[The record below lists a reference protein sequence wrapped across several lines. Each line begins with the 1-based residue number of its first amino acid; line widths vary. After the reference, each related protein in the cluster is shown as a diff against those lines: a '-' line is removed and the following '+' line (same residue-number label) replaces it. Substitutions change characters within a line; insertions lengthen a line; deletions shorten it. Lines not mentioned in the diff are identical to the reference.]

1 MSQWARVNQL
11 PQPILEQIRFI
22 YGSNFPIEVRHYLAD
37 WIENRL
43 LRGPGYANDQ
53 EAGYEQDAANFLNQL
68 IMELERTASVLPET
82 NFTIKIRLN
91 ESARNFRQLFSHNP
105 AQLYQHLLN
114 CLHREQQCVA
124 YPDECVNVQDP
135 EVAEVFNAV
144 QQLQIMV
151 RTNEN
156 DNRNLMKEY
165 EHLLLEVHELQ
176 KNRAQLET
184 IENAEMRAHAHNQ
197 LAQHQKMVNDRL
209 QLCTG
214 KRLALV
220 DGFRKTILITEEVQN
235 KVLNKYLA
243 QWKINQGF
251 AGNGASMMSASNLD
265 TIQAWCES
273 LAEIIWSTKDQIRL
287 AVKNKSK
294 LHVEQENV
302 PDLLPQA
309 MIDVTNLLKML
320 ITSTFIIEK
329 QPPQVMKTNT
339 RFAATVRLLV
349 GNTLNIKMVN
359 PQVKVSIISEAQA
372 QQTQQTNKASEQSC
386 GEIMN
391 NIGNLEYNETTK
403 QLSVS
408 FRNMQLKKI
417 KRAEKKGTE
426 CVMDEKFAL
435 LFQSS
440 FAVGHGDHI
449 FSVWTISLPVVVIV
463 HGNQEPQ
470 SWATITW
477 DNAFAD
483 VNRVPFQVP
492 DKVIWNQLAEALNM
506 KFHAST
512 GRSLT
517 AENMHFLCEK
527 AFKTNLPFPVPND
540 LTIMWSQFCKEP
552 IPDRSFTFWDWF
564 YAAMK
569 VTREHLRGP
578 WVDGSIIGF
587 IHKSKAEDYLLKCPR
602 GTFLLRFS
610 DSELGGITIAWVN
623 EGNDG
628 QPQILHIQPFTAKD
642 FSTRSLSDRIRDFV
656 NLFYLYPNKPKHEA
670 FDRYTTPAG
679 PPRNK
684 NYIASE
690 VRAVL
695 MPGPTDNQV
704 NSFPNTPSYNIQS
717 PDASRDTPSS
727 GVCRFSMSCRT
738 GASVPGSVQHRYASS
753 FEPYVQADGMTQ
765 SAMTA
770 STMSGLVR
778 PPPALS
784 VLSTSSNC
792 SSSTIATTAHHHHH
806 NLMEQQQQPFHSHR
820 SNLPAHSPGGGQN
833 RPQQQHYEDTMLSDC
848 GRDGADHRMQQQQT
862 LPSVQAAFSFTGNT
876 FTDSGKEKHLPEG
889 SRNPLKRIVAQ
900 QSSTSGM
907 TNSSTTTTR
916 RNGNGSEGVSS
927 TSCTTSLSSSGTTST
942 ATTALDFAG
951 LATMDELTWLDMNNN
966 SSWISDES
974 L

>member
-1 MSQWARVNQL
+1 MSLWARVNQM
-11 PQPILEQIRFI
+11 PQPILEQIRFL
-22 YGSNFPIEVRHYLAD
+22 YGTNFPIEVRHYLAE
-37 WIENRL
+37 WIEDRL
-43 LRGPGYANDQ
+43 LNVPMYTNDQ
-53 EAGYEQDAANFLNQL
+53 EAVFEQDAANFLNQL
-68 IMELERTASVLPET
+68 IMELERTAINLPET

-91 ESARNFRQLFSHNP
+91 ESARNFHQLFSHNP
-105 AQLYQHLLN
+105 SQLYQHLLN
-114 CLHREQQCVA
+114 CLHRERQCIA
-124 YPDECVNVQDP
+124 YPEDCANVQDP
-135 EVAEVFNAV
+135 EVTEVFNAV

-165 EHLLLEVHELQ
+165 EHLLLDVHEMQ
-176 KNRAQLET
+176 KH
-184 IENAEMRAHAHNQ
+184 RAHIETMDNQELRAHGHSH
-197 LAQHQKMVNDRL
+197 LAQQQKQVNERL
-209 QLCTG
+209 QLCTS

-220 DGFRKTILITEEVQN
+220 DGFRKTILITDEVQT

-251 AGNGASMMSASNLD
+251 AGNGASMINASNLD

-287 AVKNKSK
+287 AIKNKSK
-294 LHVEQENV
+294 LHVEQEDV

-309 MIDVTNLLKML
+309 MADVTNLLKML
-320 ITSTFIIEK
+320 ITNTFIIEK

-440 FAVGHGDHI
+440 FAVGHGDLV

-483 VNRVPFQVP
+483 INRIPFQVP
-492 DKVIWNQLAEALNM
+492 DKVCWNQLAEALNM
-506 KFHAST
+506 KFRAST

-527 AFKTNLPFPVPND
+527 AFKTSLPFPVPND

-578 WVDGSIIGF
+578 WMDGSIIGF
-587 IHKSKAEDYLLKCPR
+587 IHKSKAEDYLLKCTR

-642 FSTRSLSDRIRDFV
+642 FSTRSLSDRIRDFDD
-656 NLFYLYPNKPKHEA
+656 LFYLYPNKPKHEA

-695 MPGPTDNQV
+695 MPGPTNNQM

-717 PDASRDTPSS
+717 PDASRDTPS
-727 GVCRFSMSCRT
+727 T
-738 GASVPGSVQHRYASS
+738 GY
-753 FEPYVQADGMTQ
+753 
-765 SAMTA
+765 
-770 STMSGLVR
+770 
-778 PPPALS
+778 
-784 VLSTSSNC
+784 
-792 SSSTIATTAHHHHH
+792 
-806 NLMEQQQQPFHSHR
+806 
-820 SNLPAHSPGGGQN
+820 GQN
-833 RPQQQHYEDTMLSDC
+833 NYSQVPDFELENIGM
-848 GRDGADHRMQQQQT
+848 
-862 LPSVQAAFSFTGNT
+862 FS
-876 FTDSGKEKHLPEG
+876 SQYH
-889 SRNPLKRIVAQ
+889 
-900 QSSTSGM
+900 
-907 TNSSTTTTR
+907 
-916 RNGNGSEGVSS
+916 
-927 TSCTTSLSSSGTTST
+927 
-942 ATTALDFAG
+942 
-951 LATMDELTWLDMNNN
+951 
-966 SSWISDES
+966 
-974 L
+974 

>member
-1 MSQWARVNQL
+1 MSLWARVNQL

-22 YGSNFPIEVRHYLAD
+22 YGSNFPIEVRHYLAE
-37 WIENRL
+37 WIEERL
-43 LRGPGYANDQ
+43 LNAPVYTNDQ
-53 EAGYEQDAANFLNQL
+53 EAVYEQDAANFLNQL
-68 IMELERTASVLPET
+68 IMELERTAINLPET

-105 AQLYQHLLN
+105 AQLYQHLMN
-114 CLHREQQCVA
+114 CLHRERQCVA

-135 EVAEVFNAV
+135 EVTEVFNAV

-220 DGFRKTILITEEVQN
+220 DGFRKTILITDEVQN
-235 KVLNKYLA
+235 KVLNKYLS

-287 AVKNKSK
+287 AIKNKSK
-294 LHVEQENV
+294 LHVEQEDV

-309 MIDVTNLLKML
+309 MVDVTNLLKML
-320 ITSTFIIEK
+320 ITNTFIIEK

-440 FAVGHGDHI
+440 FAVGHGDLV

-483 VNRVPFQVP
+483 INRIPFQVP

-506 KFHAST
+506 KFRAST

-578 WVDGSIIGF
+578 WMDGSIIGF

-642 FSTRSLSDRIRDFV
+642 FSTRSLSDRIRDFDD
-656 NLFYLYPNKPKHEA
+656 LFYLYPNKPKHEA

-695 MPGPTDNQV
+695 MPGPTNNQM

-727 GVCRFSMSCRT
+727 GFSMSCRT
-738 GASVPGSVQHRYASS
+738 GNSVVSGTQHRYASS
-753 FEPYVQADGMTQ
+753 FEPYVQSDGITQ
-765 SAMTA
+765 SVMMATGG
-770 STMSGLVR
+770 TLSGLVR

-792 SSSTIATTAHHHHH
+792 SSSTTATTGHHHHH
-806 NLMEQQQQPFHSHR
+806 SMMEQSHHSHLTV
-820 SNLPAHSPGGGQN
+820 LPAHSPGGGQN
-833 RPQQQHYEDTMLSDC
+833 HHRPQHYEDTSLSDC
-848 GRDGADHRMQQQQT
+848 GLDGTEHRMQQQP
-862 LPSVQAAFSFTGNT
+862 LPSVPAAFSFTGMT
-876 FTDSGKEKHLPEG
+876 FTNSGEQQSVPDGGG
-889 SRNPLKRIVAQ
+889 SNQQRAVAQ
-900 QSSTSGM
+900 PSSSSGM
-907 TNSSTTTTR
+907 TTNSRVATTAATR
-916 RNGNGSEGVSS
+916 RNDNGGESVS
-927 TSCTTSLSSSGTTST
+927 TSSRTTSLSST
-942 ATTALDFAG
+942 ATTASTSTAMDFAG
-951 LATMDELTWLDMNNN
+951 LEELNWLDMNNN
-966 SSWISDES
+966 SNWIGDGSS
-974 L
+974 

>member
-1 MSQWARVNQL
+1 MSLWARVNQL
-11 PQPILEQIRFI
+11 PQHILEQIRFI
-22 YGSNFPIEVRHYLAD
+22 YGSNFPIEVRHYLAE
-37 WIENRL
+37 WIEDRL
-43 LRGPGYANDQ
+43 QNASMFINDQ
-53 EAGYEQDAANFLNQL
+53 ENAYEQEAANFLNQL
-68 IMELERTASVLPET
+68 IIELERTAVSLPE
-82 NFTIKIRLN
+82 NNLTIKIRLN

-105 AQLYQHLLN
+105 SQLYHHLIT
-114 CLHREQQCVA
+114 CLQRERQCVA
-124 YPDECVNVQDP
+124 YPEECATVQDP
-135 EVAEVFNAV
+135 EVNEVFTAV

-156 DNRNLMKEY
+156 DNRNLLKEY
-165 EHLLLEVHELQ
+165 EHLLLEVHEMQ

-184 IENAEMRAHAHNQ
+184 IEHAEMRQHAHNQ
-197 LAQHQKMVNDRL
+197 LVQHQKMVNDRL

-220 DGFRKTILITEEVQN
+220 DGFRKTILITGEVQT
-235 KVLNKYLA
+235 KVLNKYLS

-251 AGNGASMMSASNLD
+251 AGNGASTMSASNLD

-287 AVKNKSK
+287 AIKNKSK
-294 LHVEQENV
+294 LHVEQDDV

-309 MIDVTNLLKML
+309 MVDVTNLLKTL
-320 ITSTFIIEK
+320 ITNTFIIEK

-440 FAVGHGDHI
+440 FAVGHGDLV

-483 VNRVPFQVP
+483 INRIPFQVP
-492 DKVIWNQLAEALNM
+492 DKVCWNQLAEALNM
-506 KFHAST
+506 KFRAST
-512 GRSLT
+512 GRLLT
-517 AENMHFLCEK
+517 QENMHFLCEK
-527 AFKTNLPFPVPND
+527 AFKTSLPYPVQND

-552 IPDRSFTFWDWF
+552 IPDRSFTFWEWF

-578 WVDGSIIGF
+578 WMDGSIIGF

-642 FSTRSLSDRIRDFV
+642 FSTRSLSDRIRDFDDLYY
-656 NLFYLYPNKPKHEA
+656 LFPNKPKHEA
-670 FDRYTTPAG
+670 FDRYTTPVG

-695 MPGPTDNQV
+695 MPGPNNNPM
-704 NSFPNTPSYNIQS
+704 NSYPNTPSYNIQS

-727 GVCRFSMSCRT
+727 GMSMIT
-738 GASVPGSVQHRYASS
+738 HNPVYQHRYASTY
-753 FEPYVQADGMTQ
+753 EPGLQADGLLSPFDGSSESTAFTVSHVSGSPLRPLPSVSVNSSSSITSSIPQEIALTAQVPVTCPPSQQPTTYQQHRLSENMLVMGLVTDDRDCVTQ
-765 SAMTA
+765 NQQYLPSLTA
-770 STMSGLVR
+770 STAYPSLG
-778 PPPALS
+778 
-784 VLSTSSNC
+784 SSLAQPDC
-792 SSSTIATTAHHHHH
+792 D
-806 NLMEQQQQPFHSHR
+806 QQQIKLPPTDFPMTDDPDER
-820 SNLPAHSPGGGQN
+820 CADDLMSNGPIQTSPRQRETAGATGYLN
-833 RPQQQHYEDTMLSDC
+833 LDDLSW
-848 GRDGADHRMQQQQT
+848 
-862 LPSVQAAFSFTGNT
+862 
-876 FTDSGKEKHLPEG
+876 
-889 SRNPLKRIVAQ
+889 LK
-900 QSSTSGM
+900 
-907 TNSSTTTTR
+907 N
-916 RNGNGSEGVSS
+916 
-927 TSCTTSLSSSGTTST
+927 
-942 ATTALDFAG
+942 
-951 LATMDELTWLDMNNN
+951 
-966 SSWISDES
+966 
-974 L
+974 

>member
-1 MSQWARVNQL
+1 MSLWARVNQL
-11 PQPILEQIRFI
+11 PQHILEQIRFI
-22 YGSNFPIEVRHYLAD
+22 YGSNFPIEVRHYLAE
-37 WIENRL
+37 WIEDRL
-43 LRGPGYANDQ
+43 QNAPMFINDQ
-53 EAGYEQDAANFLNQL
+53 ENAYEQEAASFLNQL
-68 IMELERTASVLPET
+68 IIELERTAVSLPE
-82 NFTIKIRLN
+82 NNLTIKIRLN

-105 AQLYQHLLN
+105 SQLYHHLIT
-114 CLHREQQCVA
+114 CLQRERQCVA
-124 YPDECVNVQDP
+124 YPEECATVQDP
-135 EVAEVFNAV
+135 EVNEVFTAV

-156 DNRNLMKEY
+156 DNRNLLKEY
-165 EHLLLEVHELQ
+165 EHLLLEVHEMQ
-176 KNRAQLET
+176 KNRAQLDT
-184 IENAEMRAHAHNQ
+184 IEHSEMRQHAINQ
-197 LAQHQKMVNDRL
+197 LGQQQKMVNDRL

-220 DGFRKTILITEEVQN
+220 DGFRKTILITGEVQT
-235 KVLNKYLA
+235 KVLNKYLS

-251 AGNGASMMSASNLD
+251 AGNGASTMSASNLD

-287 AVKNKSK
+287 AIKNKSK
-294 LHVEQENV
+294 LHVEQDDV

-309 MIDVTNLLKML
+309 MIDVTNLLKTL
-320 ITSTFIIEK
+320 ITNTFIIEK

-440 FAVGHGDHI
+440 FAVGHGDLV

-483 VNRVPFQVP
+483 INRIPFQVP
-492 DKVIWNQLAEALNM
+492 DKVCWNQLAEALNM
-506 KFHAST
+506 KFRAST
-512 GRSLT
+512 GRLLT
-517 AENMHFLCEK
+517 QENMHFLCEK
-527 AFKTNLPFPVPND
+527 AFKTSLPYPVQND

-552 IPDRSFTFWDWF
+552 IPDRSFTFWEWF

-578 WVDGSIIGF
+578 WMDGSIIGF

-642 FSTRSLSDRIRDFV
+642 FSTRSLSDRIRDFDDLYY
-656 NLFYLYPNKPKHEA
+656 LFPNKPKHEA
-670 FDRYTTPAG
+670 FDRYTTPVG

-695 MPGPTDNQV
+695 MPGPNNNPM
-704 NSFPNTPSYNIQS
+704 NSYPNTPSYNIQS

-727 GVCRFSMSCRT
+727 GMSMVT
-738 GASVPGSVQHRYASS
+738 HNPVNQHRYASTY
-753 FEPYVQADGMTQ
+753 EPCLQADGLLSPFDGSSESTAFTASHVSGSPMRPLPSVSVHSSSSITSSIPQETALTAQVPIACPTSQQPTNYQHQRLSENILVLSLGNDDRNVDITQ
-765 SAMTA
+765 NQQYLPSLTA
-770 STMSGLVR
+770 STAYPSPG
-778 PPPALS
+778 
-784 VLSTSSNC
+784 SSLAQPD
-792 SSSTIATTAHHHHH
+792 SD
-806 NLMEQQQQPFHSHR
+806 QQQIKLPPTDYPMTDDQDER
-820 SNLPAHSPGGGQN
+820 IAEDLLSNAPVQNSPCPRETAGPTGYLN
-833 RPQQQHYEDTMLSDC
+833 FDDLSW
-848 GRDGADHRMQQQQT
+848 
-862 LPSVQAAFSFTGNT
+862 FKN
-876 FTDSGKEKHLPEG
+876 
-889 SRNPLKRIVAQ
+889 
-900 QSSTSGM
+900 
-907 TNSSTTTTR
+907 
-916 RNGNGSEGVSS
+916 
-927 TSCTTSLSSSGTTST
+927 
-942 ATTALDFAG
+942 
-951 LATMDELTWLDMNNN
+951 
-966 SSWISDES
+966 
-974 L
+974 

>member
-1 MSQWARVNQL
+1 MSLWARVNQL

-22 YGSNFPIEVRHYLAD
+22 YGSNFPIEVRHYLAE
-37 WIENRL
+37 WIEDRL
-43 LRGPGYANDQ
+43 LNMPVYTNDQ
-53 EAGYEQDAANFLNQL
+53 EALYEQEAANFLNQL
-68 IMELERTASVLPET
+68 IMELERTAINLPET

-105 AQLYQHLLN
+105 SQLYQHLMN
-114 CLHREQQCVA
+114 CLHRERQCVA

-135 EVAEVFNAV
+135 EVTEVFNAV

-176 KNRAQLET
+176 KNRAHLET
-184 IENAEMRAHAHNQ
+184 MENQEMRAHGHNQ
-197 LAQHQKMVNDRL
+197 LAQHQKLVNDRL

-220 DGFRKTILITEEVQN
+220 DGFRKTILITDEVQS
-235 KVLNKYLA
+235 KVLNKYLS

-251 AGNGASMMSASNLD
+251 AGNGASTLSASNLD

-294 LHVEQENV
+294 LHVEQEDV

-309 MIDVTNLLKML
+309 MLDVTNLLKTL
-320 ITSTFIIEK
+320 ITNTFIIEK

-440 FAVGHGDHI
+440 FAVGHGDLV

-483 VNRVPFQVP
+483 VNRIPFQVP
-492 DKVIWNQLAEALNM
+492 DKVCWNQLAEALNM
-506 KFHAST
+506 KFRAST

-578 WVDGSIIGF
+578 WMDGSIIGF

-642 FSTRSLSDRIRDFV
+642 FSTRSLSDRIRDFDD
-656 NLFYLYPNKPKHEA
+656 LFYLYPNKPKHEA

-695 MPGPTDNQV
+695 MPGPTNNQM

-717 PDASRDTPSS
+717 PDASRDTPST
-727 GVCRFSMSCRT
+727 GYGQANYGQVPDFELENIGMFSS
-738 GASVPGSVQHRYASS
+738 QYH
-753 FEPYVQADGMTQ
+753 
-765 SAMTA
+765 
-770 STMSGLVR
+770 
-778 PPPALS
+778 
-784 VLSTSSNC
+784 
-792 SSSTIATTAHHHHH
+792 
-806 NLMEQQQQPFHSHR
+806 
-820 SNLPAHSPGGGQN
+820 
-833 RPQQQHYEDTMLSDC
+833 
-848 GRDGADHRMQQQQT
+848 
-862 LPSVQAAFSFTGNT
+862 
-876 FTDSGKEKHLPEG
+876 
-889 SRNPLKRIVAQ
+889 
-900 QSSTSGM
+900 
-907 TNSSTTTTR
+907 
-916 RNGNGSEGVSS
+916 
-927 TSCTTSLSSSGTTST
+927 
-942 ATTALDFAG
+942 
-951 LATMDELTWLDMNNN
+951 
-966 SSWISDES
+966 
-974 L
+974 